1 MKDFFSEESCTEQA
15 VDYEIFGLIDIQDSK
30 KPSFTSTKDEF
41 EWAATVHNKNRKLIQ
56 YTGIDYNEYFK
67 DLFKSDKKC
76 DGMLCYKDEP
86 HKAVIFVEL
95 KSGLNTTKWIYKAKQ
110 QLISTVEKF
119 RMCHEISDFGERKV
133 FAANSSDYNTPTVRQ
148 NDIEDFFELGFDF
161 YVKPT
166 IEM

>member
-30 KPSFTSTKDEF
+30 KPSFTSTNDEH

-76 DGMLCYKDEP
+76 DGMLYYKDEP
-86 HKAVIFVEL
+86 HEAVIFVEL

-110 QLISTVEKF
+110 QLMSTVEKF
-119 RMCHEISDFGERKV
+119 KNCHDISVFERREAY
-133 FAANSSDYNTPTVRQ
+133 AANSFDSCTATVRQ

-161 YVKPT
+161 YVKSE
-166 IEM
+166 INM